1 MEINVSQFE
10 WDTVRAC
17 ACVGAGSAVPCF
29 DFSPLSV
36 FAWVTCAARG
46 FISDTIDASA
56 NWWLSRIK
64 DKEERGREG
73 ERERPTLWSM
83 TLGNGICNGNPAA
96 HMSGRTHA
104 TGRHGILLHRSGH
117 TIHREL
123 I

>member
-1 MEINVSQFE
+1 MSQFE

-64 DKEERGREG
+64 DKEEG
-73 ERERPTLWSM
+73 ERERGREREDSM
-83 TLGNGICNGNPAA
+83 TLMEILSRICRLRGTRYGIGGCT
-96 HMSGRTHA
+96 SR
-104 TGRHGILLHRSGH
+104 
-117 TIHREL
+117 
-123 I
+123 